1 MLAFWKQLHLERICF
16 KQTIK
21 TFLEYLLPEDDE
33 GDDDHDD
40 PDNSSANLHI
50 ISDYQILIK
59 MMKQTESTSSQ
70 LFKMMAPR
78 SRG

>member
-1 MLAFWKQLHLERICF
+1 MSRNDFQNVIWKEVLIPFSTSMLAFWKQLHLERICF

-40 PDNSSANLHI
+40 PDNSSANLQ
-50 ISDYQILIK
+50 IS
-59 MMKQTESTSSQ
+59 
-70 LFKMMAPR
+70 
-78 SRG
+78 